1 MVGMYPEASER
12 NHRPVRLLSTHRRS
26 FEIYLHLF
34 YRTDQFRK
42 LALVWRAA
50 AFCLFTRKGLKLL
63 ALSASSIVWEISP

>member
-12 NHRPVRLLSTHRRS
+12 NHRPVRLLSMHRRS

-42 LALVWRAA
+42 LALVCVRRHF
-50 AFCLFTRKGLKLL
+50 AFSHGK
-63 ALSASSIVWEISP
+63 V